1 MNRLEESGYIQYD
14 VGLSVVDDAVREA
27 GLAFLTAT
35 AGVSPPTILEAY
47 VLPQFSGI
55 EFAYIAIDAVYV
67 LTRGGYQVARNE
79 TDYPLF
85 ITIHELDL
93 ADWER
98 FFERFGD
105 SNGPT
110 APVTRQ
116 NRWAATD
123 RSRTVCAD
131 RCGDHRRAASHPPL
145 GNRYVR
151 ARALRDLRVGTGY
164 PRPDVRR
171 PRNRGRLLPGLYG
184 SSSVTST
191 RVSSVRHR

>member
-1 MNRLEESGYIQYD
+1 MNRLEGAGYVQYD
-14 VGLSVVDDAVREA
+14 QGLSVVDDAVREA
-27 GLAFLTAT
+27 GLALLTA
-35 AGVSPPTILEAY
+35 AADVSPPTILEVY
-47 VLPQFSGI
+47 VLPQFAGI

-67 LTRGGYQVARNE
+67 LTRGGYQVARDE

-93 ADWER
+93 TDWER

-110 APVTRQ
+110 APVTRR

-151 ARALRDLRVGTGY
+151 ARILRDLGVGTGY
-164 PRPDVRR
+164 P
-171 PRNRGRLLPGLYG
+171 
-184 SSSVTST
+184 
-191 RVSSVRHR
+191 